1 MACRN
6 LERRGIV
13 TRSAS
18 SHELVVSFRDVQKS
32 YGDVVALDGVN
43 LNVTRSEVVALI
55 GSSGSGKTTVL
66 RSLIGLTDITGGC
79 IEVHGEVVAD
89 AREGSPPVNERR
101 AAEIRRTRLGMVFQS
116 FNLFPHRTVLQNVIE
131 GPVYA
136 GGMPR
141 DEAVARARA
150 LLERVDMLS
159 KQDRYP
165 SELSGGQQQRV
176 AIARALAMQP
186 DVVLFDEVTS
196 ALDPELTG
204 EVLAVMN
211 DLASEGQT
219 MLVVTHEI
227 GFARRVATRVVYMDH
242 GKIVEEGTP
251 AAVIDAPAKDRTK
264 RFLSSVLRFGTD

>member
-1 MACRN
+1 MTGPGTDDAP
-6 LERRGIV
+6 
-13 TRSAS
+13 
-18 SHELVVSFRDVQKS
+18 VVRFRDVKKTF
-32 YGDVVALDGVN
+32 GDVVALDDISMD
-43 LNVTRSEVVALI
+43 VTRGEVVALI

-66 RSLIGLTDITGGC
+66 RSLIGLSDITDGL
-79 IEVHGEVVAD
+79 IEVHGEPVAD
-89 AREGSPPVNERR
+89 ARVDRPTLNLRR
-101 AAEIRRTRLGMVFQS
+101 AAEVRRTRLGMVFQS
-116 FNLFPHRTVLQNVIE
+116 FNLFPHRTVLQNIIE

-136 GGMPR
+136 GGVPR
-141 DEAVARARA
+141 EQAVERARA

-159 KQDRYP
+159 RQDRYP

-227 GFARRVATRVVYMDH
+227 GFARRVATRVIYMDH
-242 GKIVEEGTP
+242 GKIIEQGEP
-251 AAVIDAPAKDRTK
+251 EAVIEAPTHERTK